1 MDEEDK
7 DKKVDANRGET
18 KLEGKRRKFVDLV
31 KKKWDSLDKGDG
43 DNKEEN
49 MKTKECVENTVESE
63 KTEVPAVEGAVKPSK
78 EKSLLEDPEK
88 TEEVSDVAEGPE
100 TAEEVN
106 DVAEDPETAQEVS
119 DVAEDPEM
127 QQLFNL
133 LDRDEDTFLEFSD
146 LLAFIFSLK

>member
-7 DKKVDANRGET
+7 DKKVDDNRGET
-18 KLEGKRRKFVDLV
+18 KLEGKRRRFVDLV

-43 DNKEEN
+43 DTKEKN
-49 MKTKECVENTVESE
+49 MKNKECVENTVESE

-78 EKSLLEDPEK
+78 EKSLLEDPE
-88 TEEVSDVAEGPE
+88 T
-100 TAEEVN
+100 TEEVN
-106 DVAEDPETAQEVS
+106 DVAEDPEAAQEVS